1 MIKMRVL
8 GLLLIAAL
16 AACNKGPAAPEV
28 AAQAAAASPAAAAA
42 QSPPQDLFTF
52 AAGTQIVSDGTAGDI
67 YGANYGP
74 YNLID
79 ESAMT
84 EWMVEVAAPASVIL
98 ELAERTSLT
107 RLAFD
112 TGGMNID
119 AKSAKSV
126 RVEVSDSSATSGYK
140 QVLEAELKM
149 AENGQE
155 FVLPSEAV
163 GRWVKIT
170 AQGSFGSEY
179 LAMVAVH
186 GYGKQLTSDARLP
199 DLTGSYE
206 GANGWGEVQLK
217 HTGTRAVGC
226 YEYLQGVI
234 AGGSE
239 GRVLKAELLEQ
250 NPAGPQKLIGLFT
263 FTSDSKRLVGL
274 VRNADSDKGSAL
286 YSFYTAERISTDIG
300 ECPQI
305 EEWTGN
311 VVKSQIA
318 TKLERDGR
326 ARLDGIN
333 FDFNSN
339 VIRVESKPLL
349 DSIAAILKEHAD
361 WQVTLEGHTDNI
373 GGAAFNNDLSARR
386 AAAVKAY
393 LANAGVPASRL
404 ASIGFG
410 FEKPVSTNDTQSGRA
425 ENRRVEIVRNA
436 G

>member
-1 MIKMRVL
+1 MIKLRVL

-16 AACNKGPAAPEV
+16 AACNKDPAAPDVTGQV
-28 AAQAAAASPAAAAA
+28 AVASPAAA

-52 AAGTQIVSDGTAGDI
+52 AAGTQVVSDGTAGDI

-79 ESAMT
+79 ESSVT

-186 GYGKQLTSDARLP
+186 GYGKQLTSVP
-199 DLTGSYE
+199 
-206 GANGWGEVQLK
+206 
-217 HTGTRAVGC
+217 GC
-226 YEYLQGVI
+226 
-234 AGGSE
+234 
-239 GRVLKAELLEQ
+239 
-250 NPAGPQKLIGLFT
+250 PT
-263 FTSDSKRLVGL
+263 
-274 VRNADSDKGSAL
+274 
-286 YSFYTAERISTDIG
+286 
-300 ECPQI
+300 
-305 EEWTGN
+305 
-311 VVKSQIA
+311 
-318 TKLERDGR
+318 
-326 ARLDGIN
+326 
-333 FDFNSN
+333 
-339 VIRVESKPLL
+339 
-349 DSIAAILKEHAD
+349 
-361 WQVTLEGHTDNI
+361 
-373 GGAAFNNDLSARR
+373 
-386 AAAVKAY
+386 
-393 LANAGVPASRL
+393 
-404 ASIGFG
+404 
-410 FEKPVSTNDTQSGRA
+410 
-425 ENRRVEIVRNA
+425 
-436 G
+436 